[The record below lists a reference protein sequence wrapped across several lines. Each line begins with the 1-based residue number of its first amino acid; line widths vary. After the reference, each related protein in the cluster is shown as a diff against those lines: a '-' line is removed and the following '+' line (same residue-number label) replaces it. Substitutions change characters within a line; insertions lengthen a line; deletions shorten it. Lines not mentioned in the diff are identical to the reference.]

1 MLQSP
6 EDAGLFTLVEQ
17 FASAEAS
24 AAHKASA
31 HYLRW
36 REAVA
41 PLMLEPRAAAA
52 WAVAHAGSKA
62 LAT

>member
-6 EDAGLFTLVEQ
+6 DDAGLFTLVEQ
-17 FASAEAS
+17 FASADAA

-41 PLMLEPRAAAA
+41 PLMAEPRAATT
-52 WAVAHAGSKA
+52 WAVAHAT
-62 LAT
+62 L